1 MSNGLAGYVL
11 KVSRMPLTYRD
22 KFALTYLAAAGGWH
36 KTRDILVAVNSSHTA
51 DSYKTSFL
59 CGLVGRGLIDREGNR
74 ARGYRYRAVLR

>member
-36 KTRDILVAVNSSHTA
+36 KTRDILVAVNTSHTDA
-51 DSYKTSFL
+51 GYKTAFL
-59 CGLVGRGLIDREGNR
+59 ANLVGHGLLDREGSR
-74 ARGYRYRAVLR
+74 PRGYRYRAVLR